1 MSYAATIPS
10 APIAR
15 QAFPVLAVALHV
27 VALWLL
33 VWSRVVHLPPPPS
46 LPPGM
51 EVDLA
56 ELSAPNNATPAPAI
70 AEPPPT
76 QPAPEPE
83 PEPAPEPT
91 PEPEPVPEP
100 TPVVIP
106 APVELPKP
114 PPKEVKPVELPK
126 PPPKEVKPV
135 ETPKPAEPKK
145 SRINSA
151 DDIRNRKDF
160 QPVAAQSR
168 PAPVDVNK
176 LASSLRAAAAGV
188 SVSPTT
194 SSSNSAASASPSQTR
209 DYQAALAAAMRTYW
223 SEDFNASELTGSGR
237 STLVQFVIR
246 SDGTIVSA
254 RIIRRSNVAAIDARA
269 ARAIQAVRSF
279 PAPSDYG
286 IRSTTYSVE
295 FDLTAKD

>member
-1 MSYAATIPS
+1 MSYAATISS

-15 QAFPVLAVALHV
+15 RTIPVLAVALHV

-46 LPPGM
+46 LPPAM
-51 EVDLA
+51 EV
-56 ELSAPNNATPAPAI
+56 ELGELKASSNATPAPAI

-76 QPAPEPE
+76 PPEPV
-83 PEPAPEPT
+83 PEPT

-114 PPKEVKPVELPK
+114 PPKEVKPVDLPK
-126 PPPKEVKPV
+126 PPPKEVV
-135 ETPKPAEPKK
+135 TPKPVVKPPEPKK
-145 SRINSA
+145 SRVNSVA
-151 DDIRNRKDF
+151 DIRNREDYRPVVA
-160 QPVAAQSR
+160 QPR

-176 LASSLRAAAAGV
+176 LANSLRAAAAGV

-194 SSSNSAASASPSQTR
+194 STSNSSTSASPSQTR

-237 STLVQFVIR
+237 SALVQFVIR
-246 SDGTIVSA
+246 SDGTIASS
-254 RIIRRSNVAAIDARA
+254 RILRRSNVAAIDARA

-279 PAPSDYG
+279 PPPSDYG

-295 FDLTAKD
+295 FELTAKD